1 MPDIIATTSTG
12 SYEISISNNSILHTG
27 KVAKSHVKGNKAF
40 LVTDENVAGLYLA
53 KVQTSLEQSGFEVEC
68 YILTPGEESKNQTE
82 LFTLYEKFNKFS
94 LTRAD
99 IIIALGGGV
108 VGDLTGFAAATYLRG
123 VPLLSVPTTLL
134 AQVDSSVGGKTA
146 IDMPYG
152 KNLVGSFYPPCAVIV
167 DPKVLSTLPRSI
179 LNDGMAEVIKY
190 GCIRD
195 ISLFD
200 RIESNMMDLEWVLER
215 CIRIKTSVVSNDERD
230 RGERMLLNFGHTVGH
245 AIEKVTGYKT
255 YSHGQAVSIGMVIAS
270 RLGEKL
276 GVTKAG
282 TADRIEKCLAKL
294 SLPVK
299 NECDIDQI
307 IGAIKSDKKTF
318 SDTVYFV
325 LLKEIGEGV
334 LYPIHQDVLSSALRE
349 VL

>member
-1 MPDIIATTSTG
+1 
-12 SYEISISNNSILHTG
+12 
-27 KVAKSHVKGNKAF
+27 
-40 LVTDENVAGLYLA
+40 
-53 KVQTSLEQSGFEVEC
+53 
-68 YILTPGEESKNQTE
+68 
-82 LFTLYEKFNKFS
+82 
-94 LTRAD
+94 
-99 IIIALGGGV
+99 
-108 VGDLTGFAAATYLRG
+108 
-123 VPLLSVPTTLL
+123 
-134 AQVDSSVGGKTA
+134 
-146 IDMPYG
+146 
-152 KNLVGSFYPPCAVIV
+152 
-167 DPKVLSTLPRSI
+167 
-179 LNDGMAEVIKY
+179 
-190 GCIRD
+190 
-195 ISLFD
+195 
-200 RIESNMMDLEWVLER
+200 
-215 CIRIKTSVVSNDERD
+215 
-230 RGERMLLNFGHTVGH
+230 
-245 AIEKVTGYKT
+245 VTGYKT